1 MAEKGRRGGDF
12 LSPESNSP
20 PRTVMTPP
28 STADITTLLRA
39 WSHGDNDAM
48 EALMPLV
55 YAELHRTAQRYMARE
70 NCAHTLQTTGLINE
84 TYLRLCKL
92 EGVDW
97 QSRGHF
103 YAICAR
109 MMRRILTDYARSR
122 PRAEGGRQ
130 PRYIPLDEAE
140 PELPMEMD
148 FVALDDALNA
158 LAAIDERQSQVVQL
172 RFFVGL
178 SVKEAAD
185 VLGVSER
192 TVKQDWT
199 FAKLWLLRE
208 LSK

>member
-1 MAEKGRRGGDF
+1 MT
-12 LSPESNSP
+12 SPSA
-20 PRTVMTPP
+20 TG
-28 STADITTLLRA
+28 ITTLLHA
-39 WSHGDNDAM
+39 WSRGDSEAMDA
-48 EALMPLV
+48 LVPLV
-55 YAELHRTAQRYMARE
+55 HTELYRTAQRYMARE
-70 NCAHTLQTTGLINE
+70 NREHILQTTGLINE
-84 TYLRLCKL
+84 TYVRLCKL
-92 EGVDW
+92 EGVEW
-97 QSRGHF
+97 QNRGHF
-103 YAICAR
+103 FAVCAR

-122 PRAEGGRQ
+122 PRVEGGRP

-140 PELPMEMD
+140 PELPIDMD